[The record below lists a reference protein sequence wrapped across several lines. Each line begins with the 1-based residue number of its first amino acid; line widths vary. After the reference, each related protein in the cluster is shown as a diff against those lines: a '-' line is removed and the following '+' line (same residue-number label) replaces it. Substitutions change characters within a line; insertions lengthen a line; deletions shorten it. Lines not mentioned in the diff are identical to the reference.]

1 MEGQWRR
8 KAARPPHH
16 LLTQPPTPQ
25 RHTLSGTAHHSTLL
39 LPASI
44 SMDDTA
50 TNEQLCHHAPA
61 PAHRHRSGSKR
72 TPSAA
77 AAGCDGCQPAGSR
90 HTQYRGVRRRP
101 WGRFAAEIRD
111 PSSKARRWLG
121 TFDTAEQAACAYDV
135 AARVFRGA
143 KARTNFPV
151 EASAAAGY
159 LPWGSEPPP
168 PPQNAA
174 AYPLN
179 TILLHNLLMSSSP
192 HGCLLLHHA
201 GHGHA
206 HAHAHANA
214 HPPGQPDPTAPA
226 PPPPPPVASSA
237 STITTTASAPQ
248 DDDDDDDAWD
258 CFLGR
263 DAPETGLLQDVV
275 QSAFRGNQGPR
286 ERGHAVRGAL
296 PVLPRQQEVRREV
309 FGGEDEGEFTMLP
322 QGLLQDMIQCPA
334 FLQQVAAAPAAM
346 GRRRRG

>member
-1 MEGQWRR
+1 
-8 KAARPPHH
+8 
-16 LLTQPPTPQ
+16 
-25 RHTLSGTAHHSTLL
+25 
-39 LPASI
+39 
-44 SMDDTA
+44 MDDTA

-214 HPPGQPDPTAPA
+214 HPPGQPDPT
-226 PPPPPPVASSA
+226 
-237 STITTTASAPQ
+237 
-248 DDDDDDDAWD
+248 
-258 CFLGR
+258 
-263 DAPETGLLQDVV
+263 DVV